1 MAQFYS
7 HIRSNGRLTHDEDGR
22 QCDSRAAALEY
33 AVTSMPALLQASLQR
48 RNTYVST
55 QVCDDQDRTI
65 GVVRTTLVVEQW
77 GDRPFKAVVT

>member
-48 RNTYVST
+48 MNTYVST

-77 GDRPFKAVVT
+77 GDRPLKAVVA

>member
-1 MAQFYS
+1 MAQFYF
-7 HIRSNGRLTHDEDGR
+7 HVRSNGRLTHDEDGR

-77 GDRPFKAVVT
+77 GDRPVKAVVT